1 MSVDYDRRRCEEF
14 VQRVL
19 FQGDPFF
26 VRFWMHANGLVDG
39 RPLYDGRPFYCL
51 DALYVE
57 WHNMSLWNKQAVLF
71 LMIPPLDRI
80 ASEKA
85 QELCGLARQ
94 QEPL

>member
-1 MSVDYDRRRCEEF
+1 MSINYDRRRCEEF

-19 FQGDPFF
+19 FQGDSFF
-26 VRFWMHANGLVDG
+26 VRFWMHASNIVEGG
-39 RPLYDGRPFYCL
+39 ATYQL

-57 WHNMSLWNKQAVLF
+57 WWNMSLWNKQAVLF

-85 QELCGLARQ
+85 REACGLARQ